1 MLSTQRWLNREQ
13 WLHLSIKSVLQ
24 FLRPRTRASTRANRV
39 LPHQHQQLTPL
50 LRTHSRT
57 IQLPH
62 PTQPRHLPRP
72 TSNSSAST
80 LSAVVRLPAHRL
92 LRLGRDVDLK
102 LPNLKALAL
111 QKEEDEDFWRR
122 ERKAEIRRPRKEREA
137 SHKVEEPRVTE
148 KKKGTLIIRLRDA
161 EDIVDEPST
170 RDRRLKQD
178 AGWASWRSA

>member
-1 MLSTQRWLNREQ
+1 M
-13 WLHLSIKSVLQ
+13 
-24 FLRPRTRASTRANRV
+24 
-39 LPHQHQQLTPL
+39 
-50 LRTHSRT
+50 
-57 IQLPH
+57 
-62 PTQPRHLPRP
+62 
-72 TSNSSAST
+72 
-80 LSAVVRLPAHRL
+80 
-92 LRLGRDVDLK
+92 DLK

-137 SHKVEEPRVTE
+137 SHKVEEHRVTE